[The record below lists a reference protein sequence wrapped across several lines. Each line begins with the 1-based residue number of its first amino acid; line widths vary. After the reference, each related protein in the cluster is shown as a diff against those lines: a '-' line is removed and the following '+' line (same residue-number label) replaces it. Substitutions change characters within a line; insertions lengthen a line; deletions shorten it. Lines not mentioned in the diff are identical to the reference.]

1 MFSFFVTIKQKLL
14 TFTSMRGKQ
23 ISASGSVDFGN
34 VVSKHPN
41 KWVALSADSRKVVG
55 VANTPKKAIKQAH
68 INKEI
73 SPILTRVPK
82 NPTAF
87 IL

>member
-1 MFSFFVTIKQKLL
+1 MVENTDLRKILKGYS
-14 TFTSMRGKQ
+14 
-23 ISASGSVDFGN
+23 
-34 VVSKHPN
+34 N

-68 INKEI
+68 INKET